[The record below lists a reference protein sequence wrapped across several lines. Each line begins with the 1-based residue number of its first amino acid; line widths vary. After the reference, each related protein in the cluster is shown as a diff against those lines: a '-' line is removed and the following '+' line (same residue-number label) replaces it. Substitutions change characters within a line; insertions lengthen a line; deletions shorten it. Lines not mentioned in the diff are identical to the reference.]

1 MAPTPNKN
9 ATYQSAGMMYDASAR
24 GRCRLKPSMNGLKRY
39 IRPGLVVSAIGH
51 LGALIVGLFLVSA
64 DPFQAPRP
72 EAMVVEVVT
81 PDEMPRFEGTPSTLR
96 SSGSETPSP
105 ANGKSSITQAPPPQ
119 PRPQPQQQTQQ
130 RPNPAREAKEAPAP
144 RPPAPEA
151 TQADLMRAEKTEPE
165 KQNQSSEQQPA
176 PSQPPEQPPE
186 QPNIAEMV
194 AQYTLLG
201 GPLGG
206 GFALPPVDTIVAGYD
221 WTAPFRERVSF
232 CSKAPG
238 GIEPGDKVSIK
249 IRVSFNRDGT
259 LASPPRLLVPARS
272 AKQQALMESAVE
284 MLWKAAS
291 PSPCCRRKNTSS
303 GRRWCSTSCR

>member
-1 MAPTPNKN
+1 
-9 ATYQSAGMMYDASAR
+9 
-24 GRCRLKPSMNGLKRY
+24 MNGLKRY

-64 DPFQAPRP
+64 NPSQAPRP

-105 ANGKSSITQAPPPQ
+105 ANGKNSLTQAPPPQ
-119 PRPQPQQQTQQ
+119 SRPQPQQETQQ
-130 RPNPAREAKEAPAP
+130 RPTPPRETNEAPAS

-151 TQADLMRAEKTEPE
+151 TQAELVRAEKTEPE
-165 KQNQSSEQQPA
+165 KQNQSSEAQPVASQPA
-176 PSQPPEQPPE
+176 EQTPE
-186 QPNIAEMV
+186 QPNLAEAV
-194 AQYTLLG
+194 AQYVALG

-206 GFALPPVDTIVAGYD
+206 GFAAPPVDTNVPGYD
-221 WTAPFRERVSF
+221 WTAPFRERVSL
-232 CSKAPG
+232 CSKAPE
-238 GIEPGDKVSIK
+238 GIEAGDKVSIK

-272 AKQQALMESAVE
+272 AKQQALMESAVDALE
-284 MLWKAAS
+284 RCQPFTMLPPEKYKQWKTMLFDIMPVS
-291 PSPCCRRKNTSS
+291 LYSR
-303 GRRWCSTSCR
+303 